1 MKVNKTQGVLYIFE
15 LLVEEG
21 FIKKEDIMSELEIA
35 EVSFWRYIQELEAF
49 IVNFN
54 LPYEIYYDRKDDIYR
69 LNKNI

>member
-49 IVNFN
+49 IINFN

>member
-69 LNKNI
+69 LKKNI

>member
-49 IVNFN
+49 IINFN

-69 LNKNI
+69 LKKNI